1 MEREVMGNLFGPIDS
16 GNENESAPRKVIHDP
31 GQYEIEAVNAA
42 LNRLGIIGA
51 QKGILLMG
59 EKVFEQDWV
68 TPTTRNWLAL
78 LKNDVNL
85 LLDCTDSLERKLR
98 SVMVDLDYMSVM
110 LSLEHD
116 AVSARMVDEATGG
129 GDERNDGIQC
139 R

>member
-1 MEREVMGNLFGPIDS
+1 VEREVMGNLFGPIDS
-16 GNENESAPRKVIHDP
+16 GDENERAPRKVIHDP
-31 GQYEIEAVNAA
+31 SQYEIEAVSAA
-42 LNRLGIIGA
+42 LNRLGIVGA
-51 QKGILLMG
+51 RKGILLIG
-59 EKVFEQDWV
+59 EKVFEQYWV
-68 TPTTRNWLAL
+68 TSTTRNWLAL

-116 AVSARMVDEATGG
+116 AVSARMVDEATG
-129 GDERNDGIQC
+129 R